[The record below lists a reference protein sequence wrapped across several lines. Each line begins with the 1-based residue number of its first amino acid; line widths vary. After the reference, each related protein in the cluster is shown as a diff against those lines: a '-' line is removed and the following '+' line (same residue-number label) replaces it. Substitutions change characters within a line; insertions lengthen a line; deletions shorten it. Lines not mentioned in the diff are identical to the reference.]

1 MQSPQYAEVSTDKVT
16 STEYMLKWPSRKL
29 LIVISYALHSKH
41 IKTFF
46 SFSGEKFL
54 THNFG
59 DKERE
64 TTFVKQNNEWKR
76 LSVFLLLI
84 YCLFQQKS

>member
-1 MQSPQYAEVSTDKVT
+1 MQSPQYAEVSTDIVT

-29 LIVISYALHSKH
+29 LIVISYALHSTH

-46 SFSGEKFL
+46 FLSGEKFL

-59 DKERE
+59 DKERGDNIC
-64 TTFVKQNNEWKR
+64 KAK
-76 LSVFLLLI
+76 
-84 YCLFQQKS
+84 